1 MMPLRTLVEVQV
13 LASVEHSEPLRHI
26 VHGMGVDDVHDHSY
40 PQTVSLIHQFLELF
54 GSSESRTERKEI
66 GNLIPERSI
75 VRVFLQGHDLD
86 DIVAQ
91 GSYPRK
97 HVLAELGESGHLL
110 LLRRH
115 PDMAFVDQGI
125 CNPGGTW
132 ILP

>member
-1 MMPLRTLVEVQV
+1 MAVARIEILVRVASKVAESLNLV
-13 LASVEHSEPLRHI
+13 L
-26 VHGMGVDDVHDHSY
+26 HGVRMNDVHDHSY

-75 VRVFLQGHDLD
+75 VRVFLQSHDLD